1 MHPNRMAAKNA
12 IIFQLIYQLGCQI
25 QMHVGNMSIHTE
37 FEIHTDLK

>member
-1 MHPNRMAAKNA
+1 MQLYSNLN
-12 IIFQLIYQLGCQI
+12 IICQI